1 MLFSSYGFIFLF
13 LPVTYIGYVLAGGLA
28 SVRVRQAWLIACS
41 IAFYG
46 MWNPWNL
53 AVIGPSIAVNYAV
66 AMAMRDQL
74 RRGDQG
80 QRAASAWLALGIAFN
95 VAFLGYFKYKNF
107 FLESTNAL
115 FGTDIALGA
124 IFLPLGISFITF
136 QKIAFLVDVRTERV
150 KDFDLGEFL
159 TFVFFFP
166 QLIAGPIVH
175 YREVVPQFQAT
186 RGRGLTST
194 DLAIG
199 IALFSIGLFKKVVL
213 ADGIAPHANAIFAA
227 GDRGE
232 TLGMLRAWM
241 GVMAY
246 TLQVYFDFSGYSDMA
261 IGAARLFGI
270 RLPMNFNSPLKA
282 TSAIDFWN
290 RWHITLTKFLTNYI
304 YTPLLMRRTR
314 ARVAARRPIL
324 TRKAPTLGAF
334 VSLVALPTIVTMGL
348 SGLWH
353 GAGLT
358 FVIWGLVHGAYLCI
372 NQAWRYWRP
381 RRVPAAVERCLPAAS
396 FVLTS
401 IAIVG
406 AMVFFRAP
414 SLDTAR
420 HMLYQMLGGEGV
432 YLPGAVLSGL
442 GEFGKHL
449 AALGVVGDSSSG
461 GEFVATVLWVVA
473 LYLLATLAPN
483 SLEILGRFE
492 PALDYKP
499 APGAA
504 RPAGVA
510 SSGVLVAGT
519 RALTFAFSAA
529 WATSVAAL
537 FVFGVLGLNR
547 AGEFLYWQF

>member
-13 LPVTYIGYVLAGGLA
+13 LPITYVGYLLAGRLA
-28 SVRVRQAWLIACS
+28 PARVGQAWLIACS

-46 MWNPWNL
+46 IWNPINL
-53 AVIGPSIAVNYAV
+53 AVIFPSIAVNYA
-66 AMAMRDQL
+66 MARAIRSQL
-74 RRGDQG
+74 RRGEAG
-80 QRAASAWLALGIAFN
+80 QRMASVALVVGIAFN

-107 FLESTNAL
+107 FLDTTNSL
-115 FGTDIALGA
+115 FGTGFALGA

-136 QKIAFLVDVRTERV
+136 QKIAFLVDVRTELV
-150 KDFDLGEFL
+150 KEFDLGEFL

-175 YREVVPQFQAT
+175 YREVVPQFQAA
-186 RGRGLTST
+186 RGRGLSST

-199 IALFSIGLFKKVVL
+199 VALFSIGLFKKVVL

-227 GDRGE
+227 GERGE
-232 TLGMLRAWM
+232 TLGMARVWM
-241 GVMAY
+241 GVLAY

-270 RLPMNFNSPLKA
+270 KLPMNFNSPLKS
-282 TSAIDFWN
+282 TSVIEFWN

-314 ARVAARRPIL
+314 ARAAARKPIL

-334 VSLVALPTIVTMGL
+334 FALVAVPTILTMGL

-358 FVIWGLVHGAYLCI
+358 FVVWGLVHGAYLCI

-381 RRVPAAVERCLPAAS
+381 RQLPALVERCLPAAS
-396 FVLTS
+396 FVITS

-406 AMVFFRAP
+406 AMVLFRAP
-414 SLDTAR
+414 SLETAT
-420 HMLYQMLGGEGV
+420 HMLYQMVGGEGV
-432 YLPGAVLSGL
+432 RMPAAVLSGL
-442 GEFGKHL
+442 GEFGRHL
-449 AALGVVGDSSSG
+449 VAVGIVGDLSSG
-461 GEFVATVLWVVA
+461 SEFVTTLLWLVP

-483 SLEILGRFE
+483 SLQILSRFE

-499 APGAA
+499 DAKAPRPTRVSISRVRAAGA
-504 RPAGVA
+504 
-510 SSGVLVAGT
+510 
-519 RALTFAFSAA
+519 RALTLSFSAA
-529 WATSVAAL
+529 WAASIAAL